1 VKQRTDVNAI
11 ANSLLLE
18 HPVRHVNK
26 TVGEMSILVN
36 LDETKVL
43 GRDEVRSKIVS
54 KLVNSDTQEKISVLS
69 IVGLGG
75 SGKTTLA
82 KYICQ
87 DNKIEKHFEATWWV
101 HVSQEFNVEKLI
113 GKLFKS
119 VSEKSEFHTL
129 QHMTR
134 IISEKLSRRKFL
146 LVLDDVWSD
155 DQHDWE
161 QFEQH
166 FSSGAPGSKILL
178 TTRDGKVAE
187 VVKSADVF
195 SLAFLSDGDGW
206 KLCQQSSGW
215 AEEGLDSDFI
225 EVGKEIVKKCAG
237 VPLAIKSLGGVLRG
251 KRQIRACTMV
261 IS

>member
-1 VKQRTDVNAI
+1 
-11 ANSLLLE
+11 
-18 HPVRHVNK
+18 
-26 TVGEMSILVN
+26 
-36 LDETKVL
+36 
-43 GRDEVRSKIVS
+43 
-54 KLVNSDTQEKISVLS
+54 
-69 IVGLGG
+69 
-75 SGKTTLA
+75 
-82 KYICQ
+82 
-87 DNKIEKHFEATWWV
+87 
-101 HVSQEFNVEKLI
+101 
-113 GKLFKS
+113 
-119 VSEKSEFHTL
+119 
-129 QHMTR
+129 MTR
-134 IISEKLSRRKFL
+134 IISEKLSRMKFL

-237 VPLAIKSLGGVLRG
+237 VPALRDSNLLNDLNIKDSFEVP
-251 KRQIRACTMV
+251 
-261 IS
+261 